1 MAMELNRRR
10 VLQIGLLGGV
20 ALAAAG
26 TLSWVRFGYHL
37 QPGERPVALS
47 PKEWC
52 VVRAMVEALLPAD
65 GDLPAGID
73 LGIVQRIDEE
83 VWSAPPGV
91 TKDLKAALQ
100 LMEHAP
106 PALGFAGRFSS
117 LSPEARRACFDRM
130 LRSRWGLL
138 VQTAVAYKQMAHL
151 FYYGHPATW
160 GATGYDGPW
169 IGQEKPPPSALAYRG
184 ALEAAYPGGWG

>member
-1 MAMELNRRR
+1 MAVELNRRR
-10 VLQIGLLGGV
+10 LLQIGLLGGV

-26 TLSWVRFGYHL
+26 TLSWVRFGYAL
-37 QPGERPVALS
+37 QPGDRPVALS
-47 PKEWC
+47 TKEWC

-65 GDLPAGID
+65 GDLPPGVD
-73 LGIVQRIDEE
+73 LGVVQRIDEE

-91 TKDLKAALQ
+91 DKDLKAALQ

-106 PALGFAGRFSS
+106 PLLGFAGRFSS

-130 LRSRWGLL
+130 LRSRWNLL

-151 FYYGHPATW
+151 FYYAHPATW
-160 GATGYDGPW
+160 PVMGYEGPW
-169 IGQEKPPPSALAYRG
+169 IGEEKPPPSAIAYRR
-184 ALEAAYPGGWG
+184 ALEAAYPGSRG